1 MKCGLRGALL
11 ILIVFVLA
19 VFGIAFNSKL
29 SSQRDETLKLTEIVA
44 WIKTQKLK
52 PGIYKDLLPPGF
64 IKPAKYYSD
73 PVLIARVSDTHAL
86 ALLWKSHLDWHFN
99 YHGYIYVEP
108 QFPVQLGQDS
118 YKRKT
123 LGIDF
128 GEEEPYVVKKISNQI
143 YFVCHDSW

>member
-64 IKPAKYYSD
+64 IKPAKSYSD
-73 PVLIARVSDTHAL
+73 PVLIARVSDTPRAVR
-86 ALLWKSHLDWHFN
+86 SR
-99 YHGYIYVEP
+99 
-108 QFPVQLGQDS
+108 QL
-118 YKRKT
+118 
-123 LGIDF
+123 
-128 GEEEPYVVKKISNQI
+128 
-143 YFVCHDSW
+143 